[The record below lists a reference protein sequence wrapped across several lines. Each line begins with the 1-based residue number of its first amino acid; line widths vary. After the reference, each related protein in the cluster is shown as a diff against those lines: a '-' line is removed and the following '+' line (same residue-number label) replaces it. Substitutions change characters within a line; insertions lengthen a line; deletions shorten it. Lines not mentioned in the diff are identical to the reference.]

1 MYNEWKGIFSVVKQA
16 LSKSLDNW
24 KRNEEEPSIWVW
36 KLTWVA
42 STGLDALFLV
52 TGSGDSRSHFSASLK
67 WPKLSDMVVT
77 RWSLRDGHGQ
87 QQYSGR
93 LWSLNDAQLTQKGPK
108 ETIPPYHYSTGS
120 SGMNCWYKSNVFSSV
135 FLSSFGELMRIVAS
149 VSRL

>member
-1 MYNEWKGIFSVVKQA
+1 MKRNFQCCQTSF
-16 LSKSLDNW
+16 SKSPDNW
-24 KRNEEEPSIWVW
+24 ERNKEELSIWVW

-52 TGSGDSRSHFSASLK
+52 TASGDSRSHFSASLK

-77 RWSLRDGHGQ
+77 RWSLRDGHGH

-149 VSRL
+149 VSCL

>member
-16 LSKSLDNW
+16 FQRVRTTE
-24 KRNEEEPSIWVW
+24 RNKEELSIWVW

-52 TGSGDSRSHFSASLK
+52 TASGDSRSHFSASLK

-77 RWSLRDGHGQ
+77 RWSLRDGHGH

-108 ETIPPYHYSTGS
+108 ETIPPYHYS

-149 VSRL
+149 VSCL